1 MDGRWEMTGVGGVS
15 CCHRAEAVGGCAG
28 SDARGVQRPNGGAF
42 YFRRV
47 ESQDPSSDRARGSL
61 DERRRSTGC
70 ACEPVRTMP
79 SCVDAIEAEVRREI
93 EPRVRKEIE
102 VDTWSW

>member
-1 MDGRWEMTGVGGVS
+1 
-15 CCHRAEAVGGCAG
+15 
-28 SDARGVQRPNGGAF
+28 
-42 YFRRV
+42 
-47 ESQDPSSDRARGSL
+47 
-61 DERRRSTGC
+61 
-70 ACEPVRTMP
+70 MP